1 MIVPARVG
9 SIVTTVTA
17 TARITPEPSI
27 ASAAATA
34 TEGEPI
40 VTGAN
45 ILGSV
50 GLGLFTFLAN
60 FVDVGE
66 KFHQLF

>member
-27 ASAAATA
+27 ASAATA
-34 TEGEPI
+34 TEREPI

-60 FVDVGE
+60 LLDVGE
-66 KFHQLF
+66 KFDQLF